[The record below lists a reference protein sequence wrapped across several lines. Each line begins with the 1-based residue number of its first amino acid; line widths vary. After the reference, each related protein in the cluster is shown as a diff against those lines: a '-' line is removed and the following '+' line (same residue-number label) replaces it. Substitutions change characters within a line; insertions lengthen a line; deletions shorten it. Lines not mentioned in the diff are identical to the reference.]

1 MKKSSHFTRGP
12 TVVESIKELYTLDES
27 NSLGKG
33 SFGEVLCGHP
43 VGDPETMY
51 AVKLLSK
58 ARFTSEKEKKAVRL
72 EVDILKRLSGHEHMV
87 TLHDHVEDKAN
98 VYLVMEWC
106 KGGDLMKYVYKCKHF
121 SEKVASCLFQQMLL
135 AIQHCHENGVV
146 HRDLKPDNFLF
157 ASTEGRTHL
166 KIADFG
172 LSTIID
178 TPDQIITD
186 PVGSAFFIAPEV
198 FKRAYTKACDLWSL
212 GVNLFLL
219 LGGTVPFG
227 AKATKATEVYRA
239 IQRDKLVFQSRQW
252 ATISGHA
259 RELIAGLLEK
269 DPTKRYTIQD
279 ALSHPWVNEDIAP
292 DHPIDRQVVMSMYNF
307 NANNKLRKNALRLVA
322 STLTAA
328 DVQRLRTVFHQ
339 IDTDTTQT
347 ISVAEL
353 ATALRKLGLPAGA
366 GVERLMQQMDF
377 DEDGTLNLDE
387 FLVATSEMQMIYH
400 QNNIWWAFCEYDT
413 NRDGTITV
421 QELMEVLHDEPE
433 EQVKKYMA
441 EYDLDQDGRINYEE
455 FIRML
460 VPQDIEFQKITM
472 S

>member
-1 MKKSSHFTRGP
+1 M
-12 TVVESIKELYTLDES
+12 
-27 NSLGKG
+27 
-33 SFGEVLCGHP
+33 
-43 VGDPETMY
+43 
-51 AVKLLSK
+51 
-58 ARFTSEKEKKAVRL
+58 
-72 EVDILKRLSGHEHMV
+72 
-87 TLHDHVEDKAN
+87 
-98 VYLVMEWC
+98 
-106 KGGDLMKYVYKCKHF
+106 
-121 SEKVASCLFQQMLL
+121 
-135 AIQHCHENGVV
+135 
-146 HRDLKPDNFLF
+146 
-157 ASTEGRTHL
+157 
-166 KIADFG
+166 
-172 LSTIID
+172 
-178 TPDQIITD
+178 
-186 PVGSAFFIAPEV
+186 GSAFFIAPEV

-279 ALSHPWVNEDIAP
+279 ALSHPWVNGAYPLIAVMLP
-292 DHPIDRQVVMSMYNF
+292 MAMLTIGVVQRTSRPTTRSTARSSCRCTTSTRTTSSAKTPCVWWPGACRQRLT
-307 NANNKLRKNALRLVA
+307 AHLWLRTRTRWSRAAVSHSLYA
-322 STLTAA
+322 CSTLTAA

-472 S
+472 CVATECGLCFALYLTSRVCVLPRS